1 MRAEGGLREA
11 GVKNSTALIY
21 ARYYLSWTCGLLN
34 SEMLDHLLGLM
45 AVEEVVGSYH
55 VIQGSTV
62 YKGVFG
68 LACVGG
74 ASRGIK
80 GVILLPS
87 RVG

>member
-21 ARYYLSWTCGLLN
+21 ARYYLSWTCGLLY
-34 SEMLDHLLGLM
+34 SEMLGLM